1 MITML
6 SSAYLTRPGRG
17 RISFAEWQE
26 GRKESRLLF
35 VVGLTVVRD
44 ATVPSTVESGKKLG
58 RALMLC

>member
-6 SSAYLTRPGRG
+6 SSAYLTRSGRG

-26 GRKESRLLF
+26 EKKESRLLF

>member
-1 MITML
+1 M
-6 SSAYLTRPGRG
+6 G

>member
-1 MITML
+1 ML
-6 SSAYLTRPGRG
+6 SSAYLTRSGKVG

-26 GRKESRLLF
+26 ERKESRLLF

>member
-1 MITML
+1 ML
-6 SSAYLTRPGRG
+6 SSAYLTRSGRERWG
-17 RISFAEWQE
+17 GISFAEWQE
-26 GRKESRLLF
+26 ERKESRLLF